1 MNEFVTVSESKTA
14 TAHEIFNNIYQL
26 RKKGDTSMV
35 LGEQIVKL
43 RKRVNLTQEQLAEKY
58 DVSRQAVAKW
68 ENGESIPDIYK
79 IIQIAELFN
88 VSLDFLILGKNVQR
102 QRNEKDVKTF
112 IETMKKKEDMWTP
125 DQVISMY
132 GNMSLEEALKDRNAH
147 MNTMLEELHKNLH
160 GDTML
165 TGLNIH

>member
-1 MNEFVTVSESKTA
+1 
-14 TAHEIFNNIYQL
+14 
-26 RKKGDTSMV
+26 MV
-35 LGEQIVKL
+35 LGDQIVKL

>member
-1 MNEFVTVSESKTA
+1 MENKITLSKVK
-14 TAHEIFNNIYQL
+14 QL
-26 RKKGDTSMV
+26 GFSA
-35 LGEQIVKL
+35 KL
-43 RKRVNLTQEQLAEKY
+43 IELLLPEPKLVDN
-58 DVSRQAVAKW
+58 
-68 ENGESIPDIYK
+68 PFYK
-79 IIQIAELFN
+79 HAAPMKLW
-88 VSLDFLILGKNVQR
+88 
-102 QRNEKDVKTF
+102 NEKDVKTF

>member
-1 MNEFVTVSESKTA
+1 
-14 TAHEIFNNIYQL
+14 
-26 RKKGDTSMV
+26 MV

-102 QRNEKDVKTF
+102 HRNEKDVKTF

>member
-1 MNEFVTVSESKTA
+1 MYD
-14 TAHEIFNNIYQL
+14 IYQL

>member
-1 MNEFVTVSESKTA
+1 MKRGTA
-14 TAHEIFNNIYQL
+14 VEKF
-26 RKKGDTSMV
+26 
-35 LGEQIVKL
+35 GEQL
-43 RKRVNLTQEQLAEKY
+43 SAARKAKKYTQEQLAEKY

>member
-1 MNEFVTVSESKTA
+1 
-14 TAHEIFNNIYQL
+14 
-26 RKKGDTSMV
+26 MV

-147 MNTMLEELHKNLH
+147 MNTMLEELHKNLQ

>member
-1 MNEFVTVSESKTA
+1 
-14 TAHEIFNNIYQL
+14 
-26 RKKGDTSMV
+26 MV

-43 RKRVNLTQEQLAEKY
+43 RKRANLTQEQLAEKY

-68 ENGESIPDIYK
+68 ENGESIPDIYN

-88 VSLDFLILGKNVQR
+88 VSLDFLVLGKNIQR
-102 QRNEKDVKTF
+102 QMSEKDVKTF

-132 GNMSLEEALKDRNAH
+132 GNMSLEEALKDRNAY

>member
-1 MNEFVTVSESKTA
+1 M
-14 TAHEIFNNIYQL
+14 I
-26 RKKGDTSMV
+26 
-35 LGEQIVKL
+35 KL

-165 TGLNIH
+165 TGFNIQ

>member
-1 MNEFVTVSESKTA
+1 M
-14 TAHEIFNNIYQL
+14 
-26 RKKGDTSMV
+26 
-35 LGEQIVKL
+35 
-43 RKRVNLTQEQLAEKY
+43 
-58 DVSRQAVAKW
+58 
-68 ENGESIPDIYK
+68 
-79 IIQIAELFN
+79 
-88 VSLDFLILGKNVQR
+88 
-102 QRNEKDVKTF
+102 KTF

>member
-1 MNEFVTVSESKTA
+1 
-14 TAHEIFNNIYQL
+14 
-26 RKKGDTSMV
+26 MV

-43 RKRVNLTQEQLAEKY
+43 RKRANLTQEQLAEKY

-88 VSLDFLILGKNVQR
+88 VSLDFLVLGKNIQR
-102 QRNEKDVKTF
+102 QMSEKDVKTF

-132 GNMSLEEALKDRNAH
+132 GNMSLEEALKDRNAY

>member
-1 MNEFVTVSESKTA
+1 
-14 TAHEIFNNIYQL
+14 
-26 RKKGDTSMV
+26 MV

-43 RKRVNLTQEQLAEKY
+43 RKRANLTQEQLAEKY

-88 VSLDFLILGKNVQR
+88 VSLDFLVLGKNIQR
-102 QRNEKDVKTF
+102 QMSEKDVKTF

>member
-1 MNEFVTVSESKTA
+1 
-14 TAHEIFNNIYQL
+14 
-26 RKKGDTSMV
+26 MV

-160 GDTML
+160 VDTML

>member
-1 MNEFVTVSESKTA
+1 
-14 TAHEIFNNIYQL
+14 
-26 RKKGDTSMV
+26 MV
-35 LGEQIVKL
+35 LGKQIVKL
-43 RKRVNLTQEQLAEKY
+43 RKRANLTQEQLAEKY

-88 VSLDFLILGKNVQR
+88 VSLDFLVLGKNIQR
-102 QRNEKDVKTF
+102 QMSEKDVKTF
-112 IETMKKKEDMWTP
+112 IETMKKKEDMWIP

-132 GNMSLEEALKDRNAH
+132 GNMSLEEALKDRNAY
-147 MNTMLEELHKNLH
+147 MNTMLEELHKNLN
-160 GDTML
+160 GNTML

>member
-1 MNEFVTVSESKTA
+1 
-14 TAHEIFNNIYQL
+14 
-26 RKKGDTSMV
+26 MV

-43 RKRVNLTQEQLAEKY
+43 RKRANLTQEQLAEKY

-68 ENGESIPDIYK
+68 ENEESIPDIYK

-88 VSLDFLILGKNVQR
+88 VSLDFLVLGKNIQR
-102 QRNEKDVKTF
+102 QMSEKDVKTF

-132 GNMSLEEALKDRNAH
+132 GNMSLEEALKDRNAY

-160 GDTML
+160 GNTML

>member
-1 MNEFVTVSESKTA
+1 
-14 TAHEIFNNIYQL
+14 
-26 RKKGDTSMV
+26 MV

>member
-1 MNEFVTVSESKTA
+1 
-14 TAHEIFNNIYQL
+14 
-26 RKKGDTSMV
+26 MV

-43 RKRVNLTQEQLAEKY
+43 RKRANLTQEQLAEKY
-58 DVSRQAVAKW
+58 DVSRQAVAKL

-88 VSLDFLILGKNVQR
+88 VSLDFLVLGKNIQR
-102 QRNEKDVKTF
+102 QMSEKDVKTF

-132 GNMSLEEALKDRNAH
+132 GNMSLEEALKDRNAY